1 MNFIEFE
8 DENHT
13 HTFCAEEFSNGVLIT
28 TKGSN
33 LKAILTTNEIET
45 ALGYLNFIEMIK
57 FIKNNHEKG
66 GENFIAFSEHDGKSS
81 LEFGKFKKG
90 DIDSTYIVVNLINTI
105 HRW

>member
-28 TKGSN
+28 TKDSN

-45 ALGYLNFIEMIK
+45 ALGYLSFIEIID
-57 FIKNNHEKG
+57 FILTHKNG
-66 GENFIAFSEHDGKSS
+66 GENFIVFSEHDGKSS
-81 LEFGKFKKG
+81 LEFSKFKKG
-90 DIDSTYIVVNLINTI
+90 DIDSAYIDVKLINTV